1 MKERAASSLKKPRLR
16 GNMSL
21 QPPRVQRSDHF
32 LKVLS
37 NRQREAEFLSL
48 IADKCPSPQLMQEVN
63 VA

>member
-1 MKERAASSLKKPRLR
+1 MKERAASSLKKPRLP

-21 QPPRVQRSDHF
+21 QPPRMHRSDHF

-37 NRQREAEFLSL
+37 NRQRKAEFLSL
-48 IADKCPSPQLMQEVN
+48 IADKCPSPQLMQELN

>member
-1 MKERAASSLKKPRLR
+1 MKERAASSLKKPQLP

-21 QPPRVQRSDHF
+21 QPARMQRSDYL

-37 NRQREAEFLSL
+37 NRKHQVGFLSL
-48 IADKCPSPQLMQEVN
+48 IADKCHSLRLMQEMN